1 MKGLSEKEIKVIA
14 ELEFEQKYYFTKKDI
29 AHNFDNKSKIK
40 DFIYRLLKKGR
51 IVKINRQKYYLIPI
65 KAKIGKWTDNPFII
79 ADQICDSKDYF
90 IGGWAA
96 ANYWHL
102 TDQVPMQID
111 VYTTRRQG
119 KVRLLNNRFVFH
131 HTTRRKIE
139 KAVTEKI
146 GDRKFRIISKEG
158 AAKWLKSKE

>member
-1 MKGLSEKEIKVIA
+1 MKGLSEKEIEVIS
-14 ELEFEQKYYFTKKDI
+14 ELEFSQKYYFTKDDI
-29 AHNFDNKSKIK
+29 KHHFQSKGQVE
-40 DFIYRLLKKGR
+40 DLIYRLQKKGR
-51 IVKINRQKYYLIPI
+51 IIKLNRKKYYLIPI
-65 KAKIGKWTDNPFII
+65 KAKSGKWTDNPFII

-131 HTTRRKIE
+131 RTSKRMTE
-139 KAVTEKI
+139 KAVTERI
-146 GDRKFRIISKEG
+146 GERNFRIISKETVS
-158 AAKWLKSKE
+158 KWLKSKE